1 MVTVFVTNM
10 SESVRFYTEALG
22 MALEARYGD
31 EFAML
36 KADDGLAVGLHPAT
50 PASPAGKITIGLR
63 VPGRIQDA
71 VASLQAKGVKFRS
84 PIVDD
89 KEVIVATFEDPNGAE
104 LYLAEVTS
112 G

>member
-1 MVTVFVTNM
+1 MVTVFVTDM
-10 SESVRFYTEALG
+10 TQSVRFYTETLG

-36 KADDGLAVGLHPAT
+36 KGDDGLAIGLHPAT
-50 PASPAGKITIGLR
+50 PSNSAGKISIGLR

-71 VASLQAKGVKFRS
+71 VASLQAKGVKFQS

-89 KEVIVATFEDPNGAE
+89 KEVIIATFADPNGAE
-104 LYLAEVTS
+104 LYLAEVTW